1 MMMADDMMADDMLA
15 DDTRADD
22 TREAVA
28 IRLDRAQLLP
38 DRNNALWGLR
48 LRNIAGTLVLART
61 GDGPVVVF
69 VGNGGCDSWEV
80 PLEKVRYLGDPPPLF
95 GITVLAGTA
104 IRVDIDGTRRIIN
117 FTGAAPGNA
126 TARVG
131 TAARAAW
138 VHLLPDA
145 DLERSGVSASLPLG
159 APSPAHNELM
169 RRP

>member
-1 MMMADDMMADDMLA
+1 MPRLCGAATVPEVGLGRRPDRRGRGWCQPRPWVSTGAWTASHPRGVMMMADDMMA

-69 VGNGGCDSWEV
+69 VGNGG
-80 PLEKVRYLGDPPPLF
+80 
-95 GITVLAGTA
+95 
-104 IRVDIDGTRRIIN
+104 
-117 FTGAAPGNA
+117 PG
-126 TARVG
+126 G
-131 TAARAAW
+131 
-138 VHLLPDA
+138 
-145 DLERSGVSASLPLG
+145 LG
-159 APSPAHNELM
+159 ASAP
-169 RRP
+169 RRRS